1 MVKLQKLTDG
11 FQGIFFGGVFEHL
24 LDSIYIYILHRYTVM
39 YICVFSLEPLV
50 DLAVGA
56 ANCTNQE
63 RELVLMFASQ
73 ETSLLPLF

>member
-11 FQGIFFGGVFEHL
+11 FQDIFFGGVFEHL
-24 LDSIYIYILHRYTVM
+24 LDSIYILHRYIVM

-63 RELVLMFASQ
+63 RELVLMFPSQ